1 MFFHLFNHLQQQ
13 GSLQT
18 LIIIYKEIVDNQA
31 DEIKDFHLIKN
42 LAFANYQGLFLCPEI
57 LV

>member
-1 MFFHLFNHLQQQ
+1 MP
-13 GSLQT
+13 
-18 LIIIYKEIVDNQA
+18 IIIYKEIVNNQA

-57 LV
+57 LVLAMVLLFSFIASLG